1 MWRTVLLP
9 LLWLCT
15 MAEAEGYRT
24 FDGHGGPVM
33 AVAVSDD
40 GGQVLTASF
49 DYSLGLWDAGTQ
61 AAPVWMEG
69 HRAAVTCATFLPVDR
84 AASGGDDFAVII
96 WSLSDAKPLHR
107 MDGHKGKISA
117 VRASPDG
124 ALLAS
129 ASWDGT
135 VRLWDI
141 ETGQDR
147 GVLSGHSAGVTDVVW
162 VGERL
167 FSSCQDGTIVEWD
180 VNERQSLRTL
190 VRHGFGV
197 NRLVVDEG
205 AGWLAYGAVDGG
217 TRVIALDTGAELADV
232 TLDRRPIL
240 ALARSAD
247 GTRLAVGD
255 GEGYVMVLSTD
266 TWDIVNDFHAAAN
279 GPVWALAFD
288 GTGDAVIAAGI
299 ADEAV
304 RWPLDGSDDLP
315 QMAELKR
322 RFHTAPETL
331 TNGERQFLRKCSVCH
346 TLGKSG
352 DRRAGPA
359 LHGLFGRQAGSL
371 PGYSY
376 SPAMR
381 QSRIIWSE
389 KTIDRLFDLGP
400 DHYTPG
406 SKMPMQRIASAK
418 DRADLIAFLKRETAE
433 ETGE

>member
-1 MWRTVLLP
+1 MWRAVLMP
-9 LLWLCT
+9 FLLLCGVVQ
-15 MAEAEGYRT
+15 AEGYRT
-24 FDGHGGPVM
+24 FEGHGGPIM

-40 GGQVLTASF
+40 GRHLLTGSF
-49 DYSLGLWDAGTQ
+49 DYSLGLWVPESDAE
-61 AAPVWMEG
+61 PVWLEG
-69 HRAAVTCATFLPVDR
+69 HRAAVTTATFLPKDR

-96 WSLSDAKPLHR
+96 WSLSEAMPLRHLE
-107 MDGHKGKISA
+107 GHQGKISA
-117 VRASPDG
+117 VRPSPDG
-124 ALLAS
+124 TVLAS

-141 ETGQDR
+141 DTGRER
-147 GVLSGHSAGVTDVVW
+147 GVLQGHSAGVTDVAW
-162 VGERL
+162 LGERL
-167 FSSCQDGTIVEWD
+167 FSSGQDGTIVEWD
-180 VNERQSLRTL
+180 LDEGRILRTI

-197 NRLVVDEG
+197 NRLAIDPD

-217 TRVIALDTGAELADV
+217 TRVIDIDSGAELADI

-247 GTRLAVGD
+247 GSQLAVGD
-255 GEGYVMVLSTD
+255 GEGYVLVLSTD
-266 TWDIVNDFHAAAN
+266 TWEILNDFHAAAN
-279 GPVWALAFD
+279 GPVWALDFD
-288 GTGDAVIAAGI
+288 RSGTAVFAAGI

-331 TNGERQFLRKCSVCH
+331 SNGERQFLRKCSVCH

-359 LHGLFGRQAGSL
+359 LHGLFGREAGSL
-371 PGYSY
+371 PGYHY
-376 SPAMR
+376 SPAMKA
-381 QSRIIWSE
+381 SRIIWSE
-389 KTIDRLFDLGP
+389 KTIDQLFDLGP

-406 SKMPMQRIASAK
+406 SKMPMQRIASAQ
-418 DRADLIAFLKRETAE
+418 DRADLIAFLKRETATTE
-433 ETGE
+433 GE